1 MESPKS
7 LQPIWNRFVANM
19 GSLWMLVQEIGNLA
33 DEIDDEETTRLLK
46 STAEIFGASLAEVEN
61 DLADRDLPGSDAEID
76 LTPELTKKLEAEFA
90 DFRSPEVQANYL
102 EWLKNN
108 PSKIKP
114 WYRVVQ
120 SVTKQPPARGK
131 ILRRG
136 ALIMM
141 FSFYEL
147 LISDLIKA
155 HYLLYPNALPA
166 PEEQQVSLSDL
177 RGMNPSGIDEI
188 EKFFVE
194 KEADKVLRENTKKQ
208 LQYFK
213 DTLTVQLPADTK
225 LRDALKEIAQRRN
238 LFVHNDGIVDSF
250 YLASVPKEFCE
261 ARGIE
266 KGVRLNVTPAYILS
280 AYETLFGFSCLLVQL
295 CWRKWIKDDA
305 EKADQALSESIFSLL
320 EKERYF
326 GLKELT
332 SYAARVKLSSM
343 YEQLIAV
350 NSAIA
355 ARDSNDRNLLAKQI
369 KKIAGYPLSPNIQ
382 IALSVLR
389 EDYEK
394 TYALLVQAKTD
405 GQTNHISI
413 DWPLFRPIRN
423 DERLKTFFEDESP
436 PS

>member
-33 DEIDDEETTRLLK
+33 DEIDNEETTQLLK
-46 STAEIFGASLAEVEN
+46 STAEIFGASLADVESE
-61 DLADRDLPGSDAEID
+61 LAERDLPGSDAEID

-90 DFRSPEVQANYL
+90 DFRSQEVQANYL
-102 EWLKNN
+102 GWLKEN
-108 PSKIKP
+108 PSKIKA
-114 WYRVVQ
+114 WYKVIQ

-155 HYLLYPNALPA
+155 YYRLYPEALPA
-166 PEEQQVSLSDL
+166 PDDQHISLRDL
-177 RGMNPSGIDEI
+177 RGMNPSGLNDI
-188 EKFFVE
+188 EKFFIE
-194 KEADKVLRENTKKQ
+194 KEVDKVLRESTKKQ

-213 DTLTVQLPADTK
+213 DLLTIQLPMDTK
-225 LRDALKEIAQRRN
+225 LREALKEISQRRN
-238 LFVHNDGIVDSF
+238 LIVHNDGIVDSF
-250 YLASVPKEFCE
+250 YLANVPKEFCE

-266 KGVRLNVTPAYILS
+266 KNVRLNVTPVYILH
-280 AYETLFGFSCLLVQL
+280 AYEALFGFSCQLVQL
-295 CWRKWIKDDA
+295 CWRKWFKDDA
-305 EKADQALSESIFSLL
+305 GKADQALSDSIFSLL

-326 GLKELT
+326 ALKELAIYST
-332 SYAARVKLSSM
+332 SAKPSPM
-343 YEQLIAV
+343 YEQLITV
-350 NSAIA
+350 NTAIA
-355 ARDSNDRNLLAKQI
+355 ARDSGDRITLTKQI
-369 KKIAGYPLSPNIQ
+369 KRISGYPLSSDTK

-389 EDYEK
+389 EDFEK
-394 TYALLVQAKTD
+394 TFVLLEEAKDEGKTS
-405 GQTNHISI
+405 HMSI
-413 DWPLFRPIRN
+413 DWPLFRPLRK
-423 DERLKTFFEDESP
+423 DPRLISFFEEDSQ

>member
-33 DEIDDEETTRLLK
+33 DEIDNEETTRLLK

-61 DLADRDLPGSDAEID
+61 DLAERDLPGSDAEID
-76 LTPELTKKLEAEFA
+76 LTPELTKRLESEFA

-102 EWLKNN
+102 DWLKEN
-108 PSKIKP
+108 PSKIKA
-114 WYRVVQ
+114 WYKVIQ

-147 LISDLIKA
+147 LISDIIRAYYSLF
-155 HYLLYPNALPA
+155 PDALPA
-166 PEEQQVSLSDL
+166 PDEQQISLRDL
-177 RGMNPSGIDEI
+177 RGMNPSGLDDI
-188 EKFFVE
+188 EKFFIE
-194 KEADKVLRENTKKQ
+194 KEVDKVLRESTKKQ

-213 DTLTVQLPADTK
+213 DTLTIQLPADTK
-225 LRDALKEIAQRRN
+225 LREALKEIAQRRN
-238 LFVHNDGIVDSF
+238 LIVHNDGIVDSF
-250 YLASVPKEFCE
+250 YLANVPKEFCE

-266 KGVRLNVTPAYILS
+266 KNVRLNVTPAYILH
-280 AYETLFGFSCLLVQL
+280 AYETLFGFSCQLVQL
-295 CWRKWIKDDA
+295 CWRKWFKDDA
-305 EKADQALSESIFSLL
+305 EKADLALSESIFSLL

-326 GLKELT
+326 ALKELAIYSTRVNT
-332 SYAARVKLSSM
+332 SPM
-343 YEQLIAV
+343 YEQLITV
-350 NSAIA
+350 NTAIA
-355 ARDSNDRNLLAKQI
+355 ARDSGDRITLTKHI
-369 KKIAGYPLSPNIQ
+369 KKISGYQLASDTK

-394 TYALLVQAKTD
+394 TYDLLELAKDEGKTS
-405 GQTNHISI
+405 HISI

-423 DERLKTFFEDESP
+423 EERLIKFFESES
-436 PS
+436 